1 MRAIVERLLLPLT
14 LPWVRFVPRLLFL
27 SVTEIPRA
35 ILVFCFF
42 IASWSRECCFA
53 TCCQLRPSG
62 ICSGLRTQLCL
73 LRILSFRLE
82 ACFLTQI
89 LRANW
94 FIFILIDLSKVIS
107 EEIACKDYPYSYN
120 SPDSC
125 THKYRLF
132 SFHHF
137 RSILTRLFKS
147 LGISILYSRLVDS
160 T

>member
-1 MRAIVERLLLPLT
+1 MTWEICRACPHCSSTRVAGGICLAES
-14 LPWVRFVPRLLFL
+14 L
-27 SVTEIPRA
+27 SAKPG
-35 ILVFCFF
+35 
-42 IASWSRECCFA
+42 WECCFA

-62 ICSGLRTQLCL
+62 ICSGWRTQLCL

-82 ACFLTQI
+82 ACFLMQI
-89 LRANW
+89 LRENCL
-94 FIFILIDLSKVIS
+94 IFISIDLSKVIS